1 MDPLRRR
8 AVEILIEWEKRGSKL
23 DPLFFKETKGLGSRE
38 RRLLRELVYGVVRWL
53 LRLDHVIAQ
62 HSKVKLQRMERVVLA
77 ALRVGA
83 YQLLFLDSVPP
94 WAAVSEMVEVV
105 KGMGK
110 EQAAGFVNAVLRAVA
125 EGGEGEFPDREE
137 DPRGYLSIAFSHPG
151 WVVEDWLKRWGLQET
166 ERLCAANNLIP
177 PLTIRVN
184 TLRGEREELL
194 GRLALEGRRA
204 YPTPYSPWGLILEDE
219 EGFTESELFKEGWF
233 QVQDEGAQLVV
244 MLLSP
249 EPGERVLELCA
260 APGGKATHIAQMMRN
275 KGEVVAVD
283 ISPQKLSLL
292 RENCRRLGI
301 INVKAE
307 RYDARG
313 PLPFSPE
320 SFDRVLVDAPCTG
333 LGVLRRNPDGK
344 WRVKEEDAKRLSE
357 LQFEILQEGA
367 RVLKKGGTL
376 LYSTCTLTREENEGV
391 VERLLEKDNFQLL
404 EPPPFLPPSFFT
416 PKGYF
421 LSLPHRHGT
430 DGFFAAFLKKG

>member
-1 MDPLRRR
+1 MDPLRRA
-8 AVEILIEWEKRGSKL
+8 AVELLMEWEKRGSKL
-23 DPLFFKETKGLGSRE
+23 DPLFFRRTQGLGPRE
-38 RRLLRELVYGVVRWL
+38 RGFVRELVYGVVRWL

-62 HSKVKLQRMERVVLA
+62 HSKVKPQRMERAVLA

-83 YQLLFLDSVPP
+83 YQLLFLDQVPP

-110 EQAAGFVNAVLRAVA
+110 GQAAGFVNAVLRAIA
-125 EGGEGEFPDREE
+125 EGGKGKLPDREE
-137 DPRGYLSIAFSHPG
+137 NPQEYLSIAFSHPG
-151 WVVEDWLKRWGLQET
+151 WVVGDWFKRWGLEET

-184 TLRGEREELL
+184 TLLGEREELL

-204 YPTPYSPWGLILEDE
+204 YPTPYSPWGLILQDE
-219 EGFTESELFKEGWF
+219 EGFTKSELFKEGWF
-233 QVQDEGAQLVV
+233 QVQDEGAQLIS

-260 APGGKATHIAQMMRN
+260 APGGKATHMAQMMGGR
-275 KGEVVAVD
+275 GEVVAVD
-283 ISPQKLSLL
+283 ISPEKLSLL
-292 RENCRRLGI
+292 KENCRRLRI
-301 INVKAE
+301 TNVKAE

-320 SFDRVLVDAPCTG
+320 GFDRVLVDAPCTG

-344 WRVKEEDAKRLSE
+344 WRVKEEDVKRLSE

-367 RVLKKGGTL
+367 RMLKRGGVL

-391 VERLLEKDNFQLL
+391 VERLLEKGDFQLL
-404 EPPPFLPPSFFT
+404 EPPLSLPPSFFT
-416 PKGYF
+416 QEGHF

-430 DGFFAAFLKKG
+430 DGFFAALLKKG